1 MDFGHRGLPQNPVT
15 GGIYFSSQ
23 CDPLGLN
30 PNGTQLFAIQP
41 DGTGL
46 RQLTNLRGF
55 VQVEDRNA
63 EVETV
68 GAPWAYAAPR

>member
-1 MDFGHRGLPQNPVT
+1 MDFGHRGLPQNSVT
-15 GGIYFSSQ
+15 GSIYFSSQ